1 MNKRYGIP
9 LHSIVLLALLLAA
22 GGFAR
27 VFPVHPTNGSA
38 RFNAPEYIQPLLIQ
52 EVCPPGS
59 DEDVTSFKSKA
70 PPPDPGTHL
79 AASTSPLSLL

>member
-38 RFNAPEYIQPLLIQ
+38 RFDAPEYIQPLLIQ

-59 DEDVTSFKSKA
+59 DEDVPSFKSKA

-79 AASTSPLSLL
+79 AASTSPIC